1 MRIREILQEELKWL
15 KGKIVEQLRATGT
28 TVTGQTADSI
38 EVYIEGNEKEI
49 EAYLLGRPA
58 FSTVEKGR
66 AAGGVPSNMVDI
78 IRQWILDK
86 GISVRQVPY
95 IRQPSE
101 NWQPK
106 YTVEERSLNMAAGA
120 ISHTIATKGTKLY
133 REGGRADIYT
143 PFIDEFLRR
152 VEDKIY
158 LEYKLEILER
168 L

>member
-1 MRIREILQEELKWL
+1 MRIREILQEELEWL

-66 AAGGVPSNMVDI
+66 GPGGVPHNIVEI
-78 IRQWILDK
+78 IKKWIQDK
-86 GISVRQVPY
+86 GISVKQIPY
-95 IRQPSE
+95 KREPSE
-101 NWQPK
+101 KWKPK
-106 YTVEERSLNMAAGA
+106 YSVEERSLNMAAGA
-120 ISHTIATKGTKLY
+120 ISHTIATKGTKLH
-133 REGGRADIYT
+133 REGGREDIYT
-143 PFIDEFLRR
+143 PFIDEFIERLDNRIFT
-152 VEDKIY
+152 DFKT
-158 LEYKLEILER
+158 EILKR

>member
-1 MRIREILQEELKWL
+1 MRIREILQEELEWL

-78 IRQWILDK
+78 IRQWIIDK

-106 YTVEERSLNMAAGA
+106 YTVEERSLNMAA
-120 ISHTIATKGTKLY
+120 GTKLY

>member
-66 AAGGVPSNMVDI
+66 AAGGAVFNM
-78 IRQWILDK
+78 
-86 GISVRQVPY
+86 S
-95 IRQPSE
+95 
-101 NWQPK
+101 
-106 YTVEERSLNMAAGA
+106 
-120 ISHTIATKGTKLY
+120 
-133 REGGRADIYT
+133 
-143 PFIDEFLRR
+143 
-152 VEDKIY
+152 KIQ
-158 LEYKLEILER
+158 I
-168 L
+168 

>member
-78 IRQWILDK
+78 IRQWILEK
-86 GISVRQVPY
+86 GISV
-95 IRQPSE
+95 
-101 NWQPK
+101 
-106 YTVEERSLNMAAGA
+106 A

>member
-1 MRIREILQEELKWL
+1 MRIREILQEELEWL

-28 TVTGQTADSI
+28 TVTGQTANSI

-66 AAGGVPSNMVDI
+66 SAGGVPSNMVDI
-78 IRQWILDK
+78 IRQWIIDK

-120 ISHTIATKGTKLY
+120 ISHTIATRVRSYIGK
-133 REGGRADIYT
+133 E
-143 PFIDEFLRR
+143 DEQTFTLP
-152 VEDKIY
+152 
-158 LEYKLEILER
+158 L
-168 L
+168 

>member
-1 MRIREILQEELKWL
+1 M
-15 KGKIVEQLRATGT
+15 RATGT

-78 IRQWILDK
+78 IRQW
-86 GISVRQVPY
+86 QVPY

-158 LEYKLEILER
+158 LGYKLEILER